1 MKHLFTPEE
10 MKPSKDTI
18 LFIKRMAYSY
28 CNFKLMNGH
37 NKMYLQS

>member
-18 LFIKRMAYSY
+18 LFIKQMAYSY
-28 CNFKLMNGH
+28 CNFKMMNRR
-37 NKMYLQS
+37 KEMYLQS